1 MRLAAATDVD
11 VRVTVS
17 HGAPS
22 QLAVSQCVCL
32 SRAAARA
39 RRPAA
44 GLAVTVLQVLLE
56 DLPLLRF
63 NTIVLHVLNAG
74 RARPRHMMT
83 LSMQRKMARCMPSCW
98 RCVVLRCLLRYQLL
112 YG

>member
-22 QLAVSQCVCL
+22 QLAVSQCVCRVAYGA
-32 SRAAARA
+32 SVRRGGRCVPSGRAN
-39 RRPAA
+39 
-44 GLAVTVLQVLLE
+44 LTVLLE
-56 DLPLLRF
+56 DLPLLRL
-63 NTIVLHVLNAG
+63 NTIVLLNAG

>member
-22 QLAVSQCVCL
+22 QLAVSQCVCRVAYGA
-32 SRAAARA
+32 SVRRAGVCAFRA
-39 RRPAA
+39 N
-44 GLAVTVLQVLLE
+44 LTVLE
-56 DLPLLRF
+56 DLPLLRL
-63 NTIVLHVLNAG
+63 NTIVLLNAG